1 MKNVI
6 RCLKRYWYLTLTK
19 QTANYI
25 FLAYDS
31 GTTFIDLMSLRNIR
45 CPQDLEF
52 DLTERY
58 RENFVARQ
66 FPIGSLSKEDQKYV
80 LFQLRLAII
89 YAE

>member
-1 MKNVI
+1 
-6 RCLKRYWYLTLTK
+6 
-19 QTANYI
+19 
-25 FLAYDS
+25 
-31 GTTFIDLMSLRNIR
+31 MSLRNIR